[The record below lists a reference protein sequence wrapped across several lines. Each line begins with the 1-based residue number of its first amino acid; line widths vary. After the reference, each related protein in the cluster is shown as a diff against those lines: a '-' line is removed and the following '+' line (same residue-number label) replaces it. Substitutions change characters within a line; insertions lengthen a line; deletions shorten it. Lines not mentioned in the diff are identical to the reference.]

1 MIGSIV
7 SNYRIISLLGEGGM
21 GSVYLAEHVHL
32 ESRKVAIKALHKQM
46 LSNTEIRTR
55 FRNEA
60 ATLSHIN
67 HENIVKIYDYIES
80 EEGFFLIMEFVDG
93 MTLEDFIKNVSGPL
107 VEEKAIRVMS
117 QMLNGFGFAH
127 QRGIIHRD
135 VKPSNIIV
143 SNDLS
148 VVKILDFGVAKLL
161 TEGSNNMTKHG
172 TQMGT
177 VYYMSPEQVKGLQVD
192 QRSDIYS
199 LGVSL
204 YQMVTGTNPYQH
216 LTIEYDVFQE
226 IVNKPLPDA
235 RQSYP
240 GVTPKIVSIIEKAT
254 QKNIESRYSSCEE
267 MNADL
272 MTEYSSTAI
281 IIPEEN
287 ISTDTIGVPETQSKK
302 SLWIALASIFVV
314 LLLVLVNFKTIK
326 TYWKWKDAKEMV
338 CYIPSL
344 RMRSDTLTY
353 NDYNILPVSL
363 SYSEKIKVLNNPLLH
378 PWVETEY
385 MGYSGYIN
393 SEYLMTPTD
402 FNMLQQLLNS
412 VDKQKQVE
420 ISKYRK
426 SLVNHIKEKLGQ
438 SYVDTMTIVSD
449 DLVALFDL
457 NQNNQYIKTGSNS
470 SVNRDYAVFL
480 LMINA
485 EPEMYVIVY
494 ENGKEIAHH
503 SFTDLD
509 NLDDNQMNSFLNS
522 YYLYYY

>member
-21 GSVYLAEHVHL
+21 GSVYLAEHIHL

-67 HENIVKIYDYIES
+67 HDNIVKIYDYIES

-93 MTLEDFIKNVSGPL
+93 MTLEDYIKNVSGPL
-107 VEEKAIRVMS
+107 VEEKAIRVMT

-204 YQMVTGTNPYQH
+204 YQMVTGNNPYQH
-216 LTIEYDVFQE
+216 LTTEYDVFHE

-240 GVTPKIVSIIEKAT
+240 GVTQKIVSIIEKAT
-254 QKNIESRYSSCEE
+254 QKNIESRYASCDE
-267 MNADL
+267 MSADL
-272 MTEYSSTAI
+272 MAEYLPTSTVILQEPATAEQI
-281 IIPEEN
+281 V
-287 ISTDTIGVPETQSKK
+287 VPETKSNK
-302 SLWIALASIFVV
+302 SLWIALGSILVV
-314 LLLVLVNFKTIK
+314 LLIVLFNFKNIQ
-326 TYWKWKDAKEMV
+326 TYLKWKDAKEMV

-344 RMRSDTLTY
+344 RMRSDTQTY

-363 SYSEKIKVLNNPLLH
+363 SYSEKIKVLHNPLLH

-385 MGYSGYIN
+385 MGYSGFIN

-402 FNMLQQLLNS
+402 FNLLQQLLNS
-412 VDKQKQVE
+412 VDKQKQVG
-420 ISKYRK
+420 ISRYRK
-426 SLVNHIKEKLGQ
+426 SLVNHIKENLGQ
-438 SYVDTMTIVSD
+438 QYVDTMTTVSD
-449 DLVALFDL
+449 DLVALFEL
-457 NQNNQYIKTGSNS
+457 NQYNQYIRTGSNS

-480 LMINA
+480 LMINS
-485 EPEMYVIVY
+485 EPEMYVVVY
-494 ENGKEIAHH
+494 ENGKEIAHN
-503 SFTDLD
+503 SFKDLD
-509 NLDDNQMNSFLNS
+509 NLDDDQMNSFLNS